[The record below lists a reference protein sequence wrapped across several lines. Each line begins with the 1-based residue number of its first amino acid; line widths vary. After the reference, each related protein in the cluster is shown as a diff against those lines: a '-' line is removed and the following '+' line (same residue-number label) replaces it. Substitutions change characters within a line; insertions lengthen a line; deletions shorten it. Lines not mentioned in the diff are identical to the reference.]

1 MSGTEASEDNESSGG
16 LKKQNFTGEAD
27 LTDVVMHDSDDLG
40 TRRLWAEC
48 VATLTSPHDLRTDEG
63 DIVIGRPIPC
73 HIRAKIG
80 DISDASYASGQ
91 LAFNRAVRSPDG
103 EEVASNSFGMMLNLS
118 KPEFRRFWDY
128 HFARWK
134 PAVSVEMTCTGH
146 IERTHPVF
154 SEFVWKTREDAVE
167 SGAILKFLSVSL
179 DYQWGEK
186 SSESR

>member
-48 VATLTSPHDLRTDEG
+48 VATLTSPYDLRTDEG

-80 DISDASYASGQ
+80 DISDVSYASGQ
-91 LAFNRAVRSPDG
+91 LAFNRAVRSSDG
-103 EEVASNSFGMMLNLS
+103 EEVAPNSFGMMLNLS

-128 HFARWK
+128 QFGHWSLHPYRK
-134 PAVSVEMTCTGH
+134 PHRNQKHVWPNELQKALQGLSATPETATHKPCTY
-146 IERTHPVF
+146 
-154 SEFVWKTREDAVE
+154 S
-167 SGAILKFLSVSL
+167 
-179 DYQWGEK
+179 
-186 SSESR
+186 

>member
-1 MSGTEASEDNESSGG
+1 
-16 LKKQNFTGEAD
+16 
-27 LTDVVMHDSDDLG
+27 MHDSDDLG

-48 VATLTSPHDLRTDEG
+48 VATLTSPYDLRTDEG

-103 EEVASNSFGMMLNLS
+103 EEVAPNSFGMMLNLS

>member
-103 EEVASNSFGMMLNLS
+103 EEVAPNSFGMMLNLHPITPS
-118 KPEFRRFWDY
+118 RVKRGRRLLIADHGMGCDDY
-128 HFARWK
+128 GR
-134 PAVSVEMTCTGH
+134 GD
-146 IERTHPVF
+146 R
-154 SEFVWKTREDAVE
+154 
-167 SGAILKFLSVSL
+167 
-179 DYQWGEK
+179 
-186 SSESR
+186 